1 MKTDYQKLTGVS
13 LSQMEECWDNELFT
27 AKQY

>member
-1 MKTDYQKLTGVS
+1 MKMVYQKLAGIS
-13 LSQMEECWDNELFT
+13 LNQTQEFQDNELFT